1 MQHIF
6 GHYACKYTCGSRAR
20 HYAQLIVFTLLYRT
34 LQAAYNNE
42 SQFDQNEHL
51 DEESD
56 SVLSGG
62 DSGSRW
68 PIGTKVLKQ
77 FGAEWFEGAILRYDG
92 EDELYWILYDDGDSE
107 DMELQE
113 VEKAIADYKS
123 HHPEESKDDTDSHCA
138 AIATSLEQSAC
149 VAAASASLSEVTVT
163 LASAVSNIALPN
175 ADVLAAIEA
184 MTKAAEQLTSAAA
197 RIEVAVQQQHASDN
211 DDSSA
216 VQQTLLQQQQ
226 MFANHQQLLREQ
238 QSMQQQQQRW
248 YMSAML
254 HQQQRYYWY

>member
-1 MQHIF
+1 M
-6 GHYACKYTCGSRAR
+6 
-20 HYAQLIVFTLLYRT
+20 
-34 LQAAYNNE
+34 QAAYNNE

-62 DSGSRW
+62 DSSSRW

-77 FGAEWFEGAILRYDG
+77 FGAEWFEGAILRYDV

-107 DMELQE
+107 DMDFHE

-123 HHPEESKDDTDSHCA
+123 HHPEESKDDTV
-138 AIATSLEQSAC
+138 TSLEPSAS
-149 VAAASASLSEVTVT
+149 VAAASAALSEVTVT
-163 LASAVSNIALPN
+163 LTSAASNITLST
-175 ADVLAAIEA
+175 ADVLAAMQA
-184 MTKAAEQLTSAAA
+184 LTKAADRIACAAD

-211 DDSSA
+211 DESSA

-238 QSMQQQQQRW
+238 HLMQQQQQQW
-248 YMSAML
+248 YMRTML
-254 HQQQRYYWY
+254 HQ

>member
-1 MQHIF
+1 M
-6 GHYACKYTCGSRAR
+6 
-20 HYAQLIVFTLLYRT
+20 
-34 LQAAYNNE
+34 QAAYNNE

-51 DEESD
+51 NEESD

-107 DMELQE
+107 DMDFDE
-113 VEKAIADYKS
+113 VDKAIADYKS

-138 AIATSLEQSAC
+138 ATATSLEPSAC
-149 VAAASASLSEVTVT
+149 VADASASLSEVTVT
-163 LASAVSNIALPN
+163 LTSAAAGVPTADTNSLQSAGILDASEIAVAMR
-175 ADVLAAIEA
+175 A
-184 MTKAAEQLTSAAA
+184 MTAAAEQLTSAAA

-248 YMSAML
+248 YMCSML